1 MKILWLL
8 GLCAVLGACAASSPC
23 RSRGESIN
31 TPARALSAV
40 SQESSR

>member
-23 RSRGESIN
+23 RGRGESIN
-31 TPARALSAV
+31 KSWNAV
-40 SQESSR
+40 SPESPR